1 MTYAVLDVSG
11 RQIIV
16 EPGKFYDINYLSA
29 NPGDIIR
36 FNRVLFVNK
45 NNSYSV
51 GKPCLNTSYVKATIL
66 KHLKG
71 DKITVFKFK
80 RKKNSRFKKGHRQ
93 KLTRVFIEDIIL

>member
-1 MTYAVLDVSG
+1 MTYAVLDISG

-29 NPGDIIR
+29 EPGDVVH
-36 FNRVLFVNK
+36 FNRVLFAHK
-45 NNSYSV
+45 NDNYAV
-51 GKPCLNTSYVKATIL
+51 GKPCLDAAYAKGTIL
-66 KHLKG
+66 KHLSG

-93 KLTRVFIEDIIL
+93 KLTRVFIEDIML